1 MQERHPALRPVLTAV
16 LAGLLAASST
26 TWAGGATAAAATTAK
41 GTQPSVQ
48 VAANIDDATL
58 SLKAKAALQGDPSLS
73 SLPLQVTV
81 KQGVVTLSGEVAS
94 EEDRQH
100 AIEVLS
106 TVDGVKSIKSA
117 DLKIKS

>member
-1 MQERHPALRPVLTAV
+1 MQERHIALRPVLATV
-16 LAGLLAASST
+16 LAGLLAASSA
-26 TWAGGATAAAATTAK
+26 TWAGGTTTAAGATAK

-48 VAANIDDATL
+48 VAANMDDATL

-73 SLPLQVTV
+73 SLPLQISV
-81 KQGVVTLSGEVAS
+81 KQGVVTLSGEVSS

>member
-1 MQERHPALRPVLTAV
+1 MQERHTALRSVLATV
-16 LAGLLAASST
+16 LAGLLAASSGS
-26 TWAGGATAAAATTAK
+26 WAGGATATAGATAK

-48 VAANIDDATL
+48 VAANVDDATL

-73 SLPLQVTV
+73 GLPLQISV

>member
-1 MQERHPALRPVLTAV
+1 MQERHTALRSVLAAV
-16 LAGLLAASST
+16 LAGLLAASSA
-26 TWAGGATAAAATTAK
+26 TWAGGATTAAGATVK

-48 VAANIDDATL
+48 VAANMDDATL

-73 SLPLQVTV
+73 SLPLQISV